1 MRKQLASVLRWQAKK
16 FIAKNKP
23 KVVCIT
29 GSVGKTSTTQA
40 ISTILSQ
47 SFTVRSTIGN
57 YNTDIGV
64 PCSILGNNFPSNLK
78 NPFGWMFLLTKNQLQ
93 LLVSRKVDVLVL
105 ELGTDS
111 PGDIAEFSWLLPD
124 IAIVTA
130 VSPEHMEF
138 FKTLDA
144 VAVEELSIAKFS
156 EKTIVNKQ
164 MVAGEFLQFAES
176 DQLYNYSRHDIQH
189 VSLKPEDLLVVGEHS
204 IDAVSAGL
212 AVGRELGMQLS
223 SLQTGAK
230 AVESQPG
237 RMRVLDGIK
246 SSKLVDDTYNSS
258 PDAVIAALDY
268 LYTVDSPQ
276 RIALLGNM
284 NELGEISA
292 TEHTKIGKYCNPK
305 KLDLVVTLGEDA
317 NHYLAD
323 AAKENGCAVAEAQT
337 PQEAANIIKNQ
348 LADGGSIVLCKGSQN
363 GVFAEEAVKLL
374 LANPE
379 DESKLVRQSA
389 FWQKKKTD
397 NLKKE
402 FLK

>member
-1 MRKQLASVLRWQAKK
+1 M
-16 FIAKNKP
+16 KN
-23 KVVCIT
+23 I
-29 GSVGKTSTTQA
+29 
-40 ISTILSQ
+40 
-47 SFTVRSTIGN
+47 
-57 YNTDIGV
+57 
-64 PCSILGNNFPSNLK
+64 
-78 NPFGWMFLLTKNQLQ
+78 FGWGLLLSKNQLQ
-93 LLVSRKVDVLVL
+93 LIGPKKVDVLVL

-130 VSPEHMEF
+130 VTPEHMEF

-144 VAVEELSIAKFS
+144 VAVEELSVAKFS

-164 MVAGEFLQFAES
+164 MVDHTFLKFAETE
-176 DQLYNYSRHDIQH
+176 QLYNYSRDDIQH
-189 VSLKPEDLLVVGEHS
+189 VGLKPEDLQVVGEHS

-212 AVGRELGMQLS
+212 AVGRELGMQTS

-237 RMRVLDGIK
+237 RMRVLNGLN

-268 LYTVDSPQ
+268 LYSVDSPQ

-284 NELGEISA
+284 NELGDSSSM
-292 TEHTKIGKYCNPK
+292 EHTKIGKYCDPK

-323 AAKENGCAVAEAQT
+323 AAKDNGCAVAAAQT

-348 LADGGSIVLCKGSQN
+348 LVDEGAIILLKGSQN
-363 GVFAEEAVKLL
+363 SVFAEEAVKLL
-374 LANPE
+374 LANPD
-379 DESKLVRQSA
+379 DENKLVRQSA
-389 FWQKKKTD
+389 FWQKKKYAKHT
-397 NLKKE
+397 KE